1 MHKSFF
7 GSGGK
12 DKVSIL
18 RLEFGNLKEM

>member
-7 GSGGK
+7 ESGGK

-18 RLEFGNLKEM
+18 RLEFDNLKEM